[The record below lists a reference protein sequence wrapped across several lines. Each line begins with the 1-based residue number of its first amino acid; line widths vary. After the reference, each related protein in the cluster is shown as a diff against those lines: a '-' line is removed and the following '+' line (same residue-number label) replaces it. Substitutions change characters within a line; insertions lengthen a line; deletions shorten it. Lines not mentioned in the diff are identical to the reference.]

1 MRRFLS
7 LLTVLL
13 LAATAA
19 WSAAAS
25 DDAAANSIAIGIDA
39 YRQGSPEASVEALSE
54 ALQGRLSSR
63 QAAKAHYYRG
73 LAYRALG
80 KPGQAIA
87 DLDAAIAQVNGLS
100 LGKLME
106 AEDNRTAAYA
116 EAGITAEES
125 VVPAK
130 ADKGPQISARTPQPQ
145 SFLTTTSIDAREP
158 APSPWNAAAI
168 VLPPAPA
175 GVPTPFAT
183 AVLPGAVAPSATAAT
198 IVPPPAPAGQ
208 PTPFATAVLPG
219 AVAPS
224 AAAGRIHLQVARV
237 QTQSEAY
244 ALAVR
249 LVSQHG
255 AEFSSDML
263 RIERAVSQTKEPVFL
278 VRLGPFANADQAQ
291 KRCSALRKGGFDCVV
306 QY

>member
-1 MRRFLS
+1 MRRFLRV
-7 LLTVLL
+7 LTVVL

-19 WSAAAS
+19 GSAAAS
-25 DDAAANSIAIGIDA
+25 DEAAARSIAVGIDA
-39 YRQGSPEASVEALSE
+39 FHQGSPEASIEALSE
-54 ALQGRLSSR
+54 ALQGRLTSR

-87 DLDAAIAQVNGLS
+87 DFDAAIAQVNGLS

-116 EAGITAEES
+116 EAGITGDES

-130 ADKGPQISARTPQPQ
+130 ADKGPQVSARTPQPR

-158 APSPWNAAAI
+158 APSPWNTAAI
-168 VLPPAPA
+168 VPPPAPA

-183 AVLPGAVAPSATAAT
+183 AVLPGAVARSATAAT
-198 IVPPPAPAGQ
+198 IVPPPPAGK
-208 PTPFATAVLPG
+208 PTSFATEVLPG

-224 AAAGRIHLQVARV
+224 ATAGSIRVQVARV

-244 ALAVR
+244 ALVVR
-249 LVSQHG
+249 LISQHG
-255 AEFSSDML
+255 AEFDPTML
-263 RIERAVSQTKEPVFL
+263 KIERGVADGKTVAYL
-278 VRLGPFANADQAQ
+278 VRLGPFADANQAQ
-291 KRCSALRKGGFDCVV
+291 QHCSALRRSGFDCVV